1 MKKELVDYFYNHYEE
16 KGEPYP
22 NPVSY
27 TDVSDF
33 MKNVND
39 KNVQDIIYLV
49 GLHEIAKEVVF
60 DGIKRLG

>member
-1 MKKELVDYFYNHYEE
+1 MIIFTTIMRK

-27 TDVSDF
+27 TDVSDL

-49 GLHEIAKEVVF
+49 GLHEIGKGDNGCGTF
-60 DGIKRLG
+60 WRGG